1 MNNNQQ
7 ARAAQP
13 ARASQAKTTASAA
26 NAWPAGN
33 SGAASVATPGA
44 AESPATTASAPAGA
58 TATAAAPAAAP
69 ATAVAVPAAAPATA
83 AARFLILPIIVLIL
97 AQMGATG
104 DNGALSLATASL
116 TSELGATTAQIQ
128 LANMIYPLVGGAFM
142 IAGGLAGTMVGWK
155 KTFRGGILL
164 CALGEVVLAL
174 APSMAVFIW
183 GGRVLVGLGASF
195 MIPSV
200 LGLIPLIYQ
209 GHDRVIAFGAIGAA
223 SGLSA
228 LLPLALGVVMQVA
241 GMHVTFLALAGYFAV
256 VFAASFTLPAIEQPR
271 ERAGFDGVGVALAA
285 SGLFLLLIGLSSI
298 SSWGLVTPLS
308 TAPFTILGVS
318 PALPMAAAGIV
329 VLGILVAYERRVE
342 ARGGIAVLPSAF
354 LTTPQV
360 RAGLVA
366 CALTFFFMGAQSILM
381 APYLQLVAGWSPVA
395 VGTISIVTGVPTFAL
410 ALGIPKFMP
419 QASPRRVIQAGYVAM
434 AAALGIMAFS
444 VTENGASAPLVYLGA
459 FMAGVGA
466 GTVSAHASNVVAMA
480 LPEREASQSGG
491 IQSTMRN
498 VGQALGV
505 ALLGAVLI
513 FGITGT
519 VRSRAA
525 ADASISPR
533 VSSALSDVS
542 IDLGSN
548 RTFEDEIAGISM
560 TDGERRELVSIEA
573 TARLDAVRMAY
584 AVGGAVVLAGL
595 ITTPA
600 IRDGERRDPA
610 GSAGSTKAKGGRS

>member
-58 TATAAAPAAAP
+58 TATATSAPAGGT
-69 ATAVAVPAAAPATA
+69 ATATSAPATA

-174 APSMAVFIW
+174 APSMALFIW

-241 GMHVTFLALAGYFAV
+241 GMHVTFLALAGYFAI

-308 TAPFTILGVS
+308 TAPFTILGIS

-434 AAALGIMAFS
+434 AAAVGIMAFS

-533 VSSALSDVS
+533 VSSALSGVS

-548 RTFEDEIAGISM
+548 RTFEDEIAGIPM
-560 TDGERRELVSIEA
+560 TDGERKELVSIEA

-600 IRDGERRDPA
+600 IRDGKRRDPA
-610 GSAGSTKAKGGRS
+610 GSAGSTKTKGGRS

>member
-13 ARASQAKTTASAA
+13 ARASQAKTIASAA
-26 NAWPAGN
+26 NARPAGN
-33 SGAASVATPGA
+33 SGAASVVAPGA
-44 AESPATTASAPAGA
+44 AESPATAASAPAGA
-58 TATAAAPAAAP
+58 TATAAAPA
-69 ATAVAVPAAAPATA
+69 TAVAAPAAAPATA
-83 AARFLILPIIVLIL
+83 TARFLILPIIVLIL

-174 APSMAVFIW
+174 APSMALFIW

-241 GMHVTFLALAGYFAV
+241 GMHITFLALAGYFAI

-329 VLGILVAYERRVE
+329 ALGILVAYERRVE

-525 ADASISPR
+525 TDASISPR
-533 VSSALSDVS
+533 VSSALSGVS

-548 RTFEDEIAGISM
+548 RTFEDEIAGIPM
-560 TDGERRELVSIEA
+560 TDDERKELVSIEA

-600 IRDGERRDPA
+600 IRDGERRGAP
-610 GSAGSTKAKGGRS
+610 RHHPRRPNQ

>member
-1 MNNNQQ
+1 MNNNHQ

-26 NAWPAGN
+26 NARPAGN

-44 AESPATTASAPAGA
+44 AEAPATTASAPAEA
-58 TATAAAPAAAP
+58 TASA
-69 ATAVAVPAAAPATA
+69 AAAPATA

-174 APSMAVFIW
+174 APSMALFIW

-241 GMHVTFLALAGYFAV
+241 GMHVTFLALAGYFAI

-444 VTENGASAPLVYLGA
+444 VTDNGASAPLVYLGA

-533 VSSALSDVS
+533 VSSALSGVS

-548 RTFEDEIAGISM
+548 RTFEDEIAGIPM
-560 TDGERRELVSIEA
+560 TDDERKELVSIEA

-600 IRDGERRDPA
+600 IRDGGRRDPA

>member
-1 MNNNQQ
+1 MNNNHQ

-13 ARASQAKTTASAA
+13 ARASQAKTTASAV
-26 NAWPAGN
+26 NARPAGN
-33 SGAASVATPGA
+33 SGAASVAAPGA
-44 AESPATTASAPAGA
+44 AEAPATTASAPAE
-58 TATAAAPAAAP
+58 
-69 ATAVAVPAAAPATA
+69 VPAITASAHAEAPATA

-155 KTFRGGILL
+155 KIFRGGILL

-228 LLPLALGVVMQVA
+228 LLPLALGVVMQLA
-241 GMHVTFLALAGYFAV
+241 GMHVTFLALAGYFAI

-271 ERAGFDGVGVALAA
+271 EREGFDGVGVALAA

-308 TAPFTILGVS
+308 TAPFTILGIS

-419 QASPRRVIQAGYVAM
+419 QAGPRRVIQAGYVAM

-513 FGITGT
+513 FGIAGT

-525 ADASISPR
+525 TDASISPR
-533 VSSALSDVS
+533 VSSALSGVS

-548 RTFEDEIAGISM
+548 RTFEDEIAGIPM
-560 TDGERRELVSIEA
+560 IDDERKELVSIEA

-600 IRDGERRDPA
+600 IRDGERRGAP
-610 GSAGSTKAKGGRS
+610 RRHPRRPNQ